1 MNSSWFSILE
11 EELSVAR
18 WVVGSYLSRFSS
30 RQLKSAIL
38 LTCVS
43 LICLAMALH
52 LSSMFLFRN
61 KSDYL
66 VS

>member
-1 MNSSWFSILE
+1 M
-11 EELSVAR
+11 AR

-66 VS
+66 VY